1 MNPKHNMCPGRIRP
15 KSNYLEAS
23 SRTHMLIE
31 SDTCPLS
38 ILHELVHI
46 HVGHR
51 KGLGVGRVCRCKTG
65 DIHPTIANLRLVN
78 IECIM
83 CSAKSVQKVHNF
95 SPLLKHELENLLECS
110 MKT

>member
-23 SRTHMLIE
+23 SRPHMLIE

-51 KGLGVGRVCRCKTG
+51 KGLGGWEGV
-65 DIHPTIANLRLVN
+65 
-78 IECIM
+78 
-83 CSAKSVQKVHNF
+83 SVQNRWYPSNH
-95 SPLLKHELENLLECS
+95 SQPQTSKHWMYNV
-110 MKT
+110 